1 MTIEEHLYMG
11 KIACITGSIALAG
24 PAVSLAP
31 LPGLPRPLFRQ
42 SRVRKLGSGKWE
54 RSSLFPAPRRLPA
67 LSGALV
73 SLPVDGYLSSRKKDR
88 SF

>member
-31 LPGLPRPLFRQ
+31 FRAFPGLSMSVKRAY
-42 SRVRKLGSGKWE
+42 RK
-54 RSSLFPAPRRLPA
+54 
-67 LSGALV
+67 
-73 SLPVDGYLSSRKKDR
+73 
-88 SF
+88 

>member
-31 LPGLPRPLFRQ
+31 LPGLPRPLY
-42 SRVRKLGSGKWE
+42 VRKEGIPEIAKLLG
-54 RSSLFPAPRRLPA
+54 
-67 LSGALV
+67 
-73 SLPVDGYLSSRKKDR
+73 KK
-88 SF
+88 